1 MNKSEKIIVAI
12 LGLMLVGYF
21 WYSSSQAKKNAA
33 AQKVRL
39 EQAAE
44 ARRQAAEEAQRQAAE
59 AQRQAAEEA
68 QKQTGT
74 NVVGVG
80 LSPTGQPQVVKKEK
94 ERAKEQ
100 IVKLVK
106 DQKGA
111 RVEYEFS
118 TWGATLKSATLLEFS
133 QKPGEQGDDNP
144 PFKLDFSDSPALALS
159 GVPGLDADADWTVQT
174 QTENSVTF
182 TAGPVVRTITLADN
196 YQLEVEETF
205 TNIPKDASTD
215 VQTQLSLGIMSRS
228 ADKNGKLTGDLSI
241 DTYSADKDRVIHW
254 NDTDHALKSDLSDA
268 SGGCSCSKRTT
279 QGLALTST
287 QNVDNSPSKWI
298 AQKND
303 YFMTAILKGTDQP
316 SGFSAT
322 VARKEKSELYMPQSV
337 ATSAKFS
344 SLKNTRKY
352 TFYVG
357 PKKQAILWGLGL
369 KDVMDFGM
377 WRWLCYGM
385 VWVLNLFYAMIPN
398 YGVAI
403 ILLTILVRILF
414 WPLTH
419 KSTMGMRKMQE
430 IQPLLKEIQAKYK
443 GNPQRMQQETWQL
456 YREHKVNPLSSCL
469 PMLLQI
475 PVFFALFVV
484 LRGAVELRFAPFLWI
499 KDLSQPEAL
508 FADWSFFRTF
518 GGLNI
523 LPILMAATMVL
534 QSALTPSTGD
544 RSQQRM
550 MMVFMPIMMLV
561 MFYNFASALSLYWT
575 LSQVI
580 SIGQTWWI
588 RKRYGTSSKP
598 AGKDGVVE
606 PDAVEMPQTRQMR
619 RHP

>member
-33 AQKVRL
+33 AQKARY
-39 EQAAE
+39 EQAV
-44 ARRQAAEEAQRQAAE
+44 E

-68 QKQTGT
+68 QKQAESEPKPA
-74 NVVGVG
+74 VADPG
-80 LSPTGQPQVVKKEK
+80 LAPTGQVQVVKKQ
-94 ERAKEQ
+94 RAPEQ
-100 IVKLVK
+100 IVKLVN

-133 QKPGEQGDDNP
+133 QKPGAQGDDNP

-159 GVPGLDADADWTVQT
+159 GVPGAGADDDWTVQT
-174 QTENSVTF
+174 QAENSVTF
-182 TAGPVVRTITLADN
+182 AAGPVVRTITLKDN
-196 YQLEVEETF
+196 YQLHVKETF
-205 TNIPKDASTD
+205 KGIPEDTSTGL
-215 VQTQLSLGIMSRS
+215 TLGVMSRTS
-228 ADKNGKLTGDLSI
+228 AKDGAQAGDVSI
-241 DTYSADKDRVIHW
+241 DSFGTLGEKEAVIHW
-254 NDTDHALKSDLSDA
+254 NDADHPLKHDLASA
-268 SGGCSCSKRTT
+268 SGGCSCSKRSA
-279 QGLALTST
+279 QGLPLKST
-287 QNVDNSPSKWI
+287 QKIESASRWI
-298 AQKND
+298 AVKND
-303 YFMTAILKGTDQP
+303 YFVTAFLDCTDRP
-316 SGFSAT
+316 TGFSAT
-322 VARKEKSELYMPQSV
+322 VTRQEGTQTYVPQAV
-337 ATSAKFS
+337 SAEAAFK
-344 SLKNTRKY
+344 SLKGEREY
-352 TFYVG
+352 TLYVG
-357 PKKQAILWGLGL
+357 PKKQALLWDLGL
-369 KDVMDFGM
+369 RDVMDFGM

-430 IQPLLKEIQAKYK
+430 IQPLLKELQAKYK
-443 GNPQRMQQETWQL
+443 GNPQRLQQETWQL

-484 LRGAVELRFAPFLWI
+484 LRGAVELRYAPFLWI
-499 KDLSQPEAL
+499 RDLSQPEAL
-508 FADWSFFRTF
+508 GAKTWFPIF

-523 LPILMAATMVL
+523 LPILMAATMAL

-588 RKRYGTSSKP
+588 RKKYGTSSKP
-598 AGKDGVVE
+598 AGKDGVLE